1 MKDEGRKTKK
11 EVLKKQ
17 IDAMSDEELDQISG
31 GFDPNSGGYGHSSFV
46 ISEEEKEKL
55 ENFFHQNGTG
65 VCPFCGKDITK

>member
-1 MKDEGRKTKK
+1 MNDEERKELK
-11 EVLKKQ
+11 EKLKKQ
-17 IDAMSDEELDQISG
+17 IDEMSDEELDQVAG

-55 ENFFHQNGTG
+55 ENFFHQNRTG